1 MIISMRTLPHTQ
13 KGTLETLIH
22 FEPPKAIGGPSMKK
36 KMEKGPY
43 NKTPFSTSNPHGAAS
58 P

>member
-36 KMEKGPY
+36 KDGKGAIQQ
-43 NKTPFSTSNPHGAAS
+43 NPILYQ
-58 P
+58 